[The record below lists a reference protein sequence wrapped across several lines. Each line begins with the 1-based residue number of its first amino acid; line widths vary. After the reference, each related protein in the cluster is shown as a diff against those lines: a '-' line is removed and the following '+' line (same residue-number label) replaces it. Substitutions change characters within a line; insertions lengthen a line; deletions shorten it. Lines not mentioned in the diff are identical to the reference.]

1 MFERCARATLA
12 TSTVCDP
19 DKALVEAVA
28 VKAVAAKPFIK
39 TKKKPVVDQTPIKID
54 SSPIKFRSP
63 VYQPD
68 YAALQA
74 ANRLRQLQRQS
85 ELQKIKDANTGIGYL
100 VGGLRFKS

>member
-1 MFERCARATLA
+1 MKQRDLDESEVRY
-12 TSTVCDP
+12 
-19 DKALVEAVA
+19 LVQTKPRSSAMA
-28 VKAVAAKPFIK
+28 QAPGAAKPFIK

-85 ELQKIKDANTGIGYL
+85 ELQKIRDANTGIGYL